1 MSSEKLSKNSK
12 METDLKQIHLAP
24 SWVPLESFTY
34 RGITVDCY
42 EDCIGHQVVFP
53 WRGKVIELGEYNT
66 VYQDD
71 IRLILDDYLETI
83 TRFSEYPEL
92 YGSKL
97 TRFQNG
103 SFSDIKLVYRGR
115 ILKVYINPNENDLFS
130 IIEDAKRT
138 LYSYIN
144 RGDIQSESCIR
155 F

>member
-24 SWVPLESFTY
+24 SWVSLESFTY

-71 IRLILDDYLETI
+71 IRLILDDHLDTI

-115 ILKVYINPNENDLFS
+115 ILKVYINPDENDLFS

>member
-12 METDLKQIHLAP
+12 MEMDLKQIHLAP

-42 EDCIGHQVVFP
+42 EDCLGHQVVFP

-71 IRLILDDYLETI
+71 IRLILDDYLDTI

>member
-1 MSSEKLSKNSK
+1 MSSEKLSKTSNT
-12 METDLKQIHLAP
+12 EVDLKQIHLSD
-24 SWVPLESFTY
+24 SWVPLETFTY

-42 EDCIGHQVVFP
+42 EDRLGHQVVFP
-53 WRGKVIELGEYNT
+53 WKGKVVELGEYNT

-71 IRLILDDYLETI
+71 IKLIIDDHLDTI
-83 TRFSEYPEL
+83 TRFSDVPEL

-97 TRFQNG
+97 TWFQNG

-115 ILKVYINPNENDLFS
+115 ILKVYINPDENDLFS

-144 RGDIQSESCIR
+144 RGDLK
-155 F
+155 

>member
-1 MSSEKLSKNSK
+1 MNLEKLSKNSK
-12 METDLKQIHLAP
+12 TETDLKQIHLNS

-71 IRLILDDYLETI
+71 IRMILDDYLDTI
-83 TRFSEYPEL
+83 TRFSEYPNFH
-92 YGSKL
+92 GSKL
-97 TRFQNG
+97 TWFQNG
-103 SFSDIKLVYRGR
+103 SFSDIKLVYKGR

-130 IIEDAKRT
+130 VIEDAKKVLLT
-138 LYSYIN
+138 HNSIKIN
-144 RGDIQSESCIR
+144 LGDN
-155 F
+155 

>member
-1 MSSEKLSKNSK
+1 MNLEKLSKTSK
-12 METDLKQIHLAP
+12 PETNLKQIHLSS

-71 IRLILDDYLETI
+71 IRMILDDHLDTV
-83 TRFSEYPEL
+83 TRFSEFPEL

-97 TRFQNG
+97 TWFQNG
-103 SFSDIKLVYRGR
+103 SFRDLKLVYRGR
-115 ILKVYINPNENDLFS
+115 ILKVYTDVNENDLFS
-130 IIEDAKRT
+130 IIQDSKR
-138 LYSYIN
+138 LIHQYIFKSPE
-144 RGDIQSESCIR
+144 I
-155 F
+155 

>member
-1 MSSEKLSKNSK
+1 MD
-12 METDLKQIHLAP
+12 TDLKQIHLSD
-24 SWVPLESFTY
+24 SWVPLETFTY

-42 EDCIGHQVVFP
+42 EDRLGHQVVFP

-71 IRLILDDYLETI
+71 IKLIIDDHLDTI
-83 TRFSEYPEL
+83 TRFSDFPEL

-97 TRFQNG
+97 TWFQNG

-115 ILKVYINPNENDLFS
+115 ILKLYINPDENDLFS

-144 RGDIQSESCIR
+144 RGDLK
-155 F
+155 

>member
-1 MSSEKLSKNSK
+1 MSLEKLSKNSK

-71 IRLILDDYLETI
+71 IRLILDDYLDTI

-115 ILKVYINPNENDLFS
+115 ILKVYINPDENDLFS
-130 IIEDAKRT
+130 IIEDAKRR

-144 RGDIQSESCIR
+144 RGDI
-155 F
+155 